1 MDSAS
6 ISSAL
11 ESMILTLSIVFHAR
25 SADNFRT
32 LVHGLVLC
40 LGRPTVTNMARAASD
55 RFAKDVTALHRFFSR
70 ATWEPDDVARVLLTM
85 ILLPLFVPAGMPLW
99 LAGDDTT
106 AEKTGR
112 KVSFAGWFRDAVRS
126 TGSTTVKHW
135 AHNWVIVCLIV
146 PCPFFPQRFL
156 HLPIHARLYRK
167 KDQCD
172 KNNPFR
178 TRQELLLEMVKQIAS
193 WVGERRIELLADGAY
208 PSRELVR
215 DLPRSVVL
223 TSRIRRDAALFNL
236 APPRTGRVG
245 RPAEK
250 GAPLPKLEKIAKS
263 ATFEPAKV
271 LRYGEV
277 RNVLL
282 HSFIALW
289 YSVSKKPV
297 RIVIVRDPAGIE
309 HDDFFFTTDVDS
321 KPADVVV
328 RYAARWGVEEANRE
342 VKQSLGFD
350 QVQSWSAKA
359 VLRQAPFVLFVHSIV
374 QAAYHTTTMPA
385 RAADPAPPPAFG
397 RILTSLRLEL
407 WGHRITST
415 FARGADPKVFVEL
428 LKQSLATAA

>member
-1 MDSAS
+1 
-6 ISSAL
+6 
-11 ESMILTLSIVFHAR
+11 MILTLSIAFQAR
-25 SADNFRT
+25 SSDNFRT

-55 RFAKDVTALHRFFSR
+55 RLTKDVTVLHRFFSR
-70 ATWEPDDVARVLLTM
+70 AKWSPDDVARVLLTT
-85 ILLPLFVPAGMPLW
+85 ILLPLFVSAGTPLW
-99 LAGDDTT
+99 FAADDTT
-106 AEKTGR
+106 AAKTGP

-126 TGSTTVKHW
+126 TGNTTITHW

-146 PCPFFPQRFL
+146 PCPLFPQRFL
-156 HLPIHARLYRK
+156 HLPVHARLYRK

-172 KNNPFR
+172 KKHPFR
-178 TRQELLLEMVKQIAS
+178 TRHELLVEMMTQIAG
-193 WVGERRIELLADGAY
+193 WVGERRIDLLADGAY
-208 PSRELVR
+208 PSHDLVR
-215 DLPRSVVL
+215 DLPRSVIL
-223 TSRIRRDAALFNL
+223 TSRIRRDATLFHL
-236 APPRTGRVG
+236 APPRTGRPG
-245 RPAEK
+245 RPAER
-250 GAPLPKLEKIAKS
+250 GAALPKLEKIAKS

-277 RNVLL
+277 RDVLL
-282 HSFIALW
+282 HSFVALW
-289 YSVSKKPV
+289 SSVSKKPI
-297 RIVIVRDPAGIE
+297 RIVIVRDPKGVE

-350 QVQSWSAKA
+350 QVQSWSPSA
-359 VLRQAPFVLFVHSIV
+359 VLRQAPFVLFVHSLV
-374 QAAYHTTTMPA
+374 QAAYHKAAAPA
-385 RAADPAPPPAFG
+385 RTADPMPPPSFG

-415 FARGADPKVFVEL
+415 FARGADPRVFVEL